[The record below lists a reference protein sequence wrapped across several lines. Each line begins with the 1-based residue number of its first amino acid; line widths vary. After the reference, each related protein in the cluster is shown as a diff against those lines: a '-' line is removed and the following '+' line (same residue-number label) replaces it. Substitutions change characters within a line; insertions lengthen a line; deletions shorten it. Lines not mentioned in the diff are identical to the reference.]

1 MRRNI
6 RLNIF
11 ISIIFVCFIISLFL
25 INILSKKVIPIFM
38 NYAVSKIKENSIKI
52 INDVVKE
59 EMLNIS
65 IDDLIYITKNNNNDI
80 QMIDYNTRKVNTIL
94 NSTTTNVLNKL
105 NDLKISDLETLEYK
119 NGFIEE
125 VPIGVIF
132 DNVFFSNMGPKIP
145 VKLTLAKDV
154 YSNILTS
161 IKEYGINNAL
171 LTISINI
178 SVNEKVIVPFI
189 TKDVSISLDIPISV
203 KLIQGNI
210 PIYYGEVIEKKSN
223 LLVQ

>member
-1 MRRNI
+1 
-6 RLNIF
+6 
-11 ISIIFVCFIISLFL
+11 
-25 INILSKKVIPIFM
+25 M
-38 NYAVSKIKENSIKI
+38 NYSESKIRENSIRI

-59 EMLNIS
+59 ELLNIS
-65 IDDLIYITKNNNNDI
+65 MDDLIYITKNSDNDI
-80 QMIDYNTRKVNTIL
+80 QMIDYNTKKVNAIL
-94 NSTTTNVLNKL
+94 NLTTTNILSKL
-105 NDLKISDLETLEYK
+105 NELKITNLKTSKYK

-145 VKLTLAKDV
+145 VKMTLTKDV

-178 SVNEKVIVPFI
+178 SVNEKVIVPFM
-189 TKDVSISLDIPISV
+189 TKDISISLDIPISV

-210 PIYYGEVIEKKSN
+210 PIYYGEIFEKKSN

>member
-1 MRRNI
+1 MKKNI
-6 RLNIF
+6 RFNIF
-11 ISIIFVCFIISLFL
+11 ISIIFICLIVSIFL

-38 NYAVSKIKENSIKI
+38 NYAVSKIKENSIRI

-59 EMLNIS
+59 EILNIS
-65 IDDLIYITKNNNNDI
+65 MDDLIYITKNNDNDI
-80 QMIDYNTRKVNTIL
+80 QMIDYNTKKVNAIL
-94 NSTTTNVLNKL
+94 NSTTTNILSKL
-105 NDLKISDLETLEYK
+105 NEVKITNLERSEYK

-145 VKLTLAKDV
+145 VKMTLAKDA

-171 LTISINI
+171 LTISINV
-178 SVNEKVIVPFI
+178 SVNEKVIVPFM
-189 TKDVSISLDIPISV
+189 TKDISISLDIPISV

-210 PIYYGEVIEKKSN
+210 PIYYGEVFEKKSN